1 MGSGEASDRVQR
13 RSGDTLVSTD
23 AVHPAGEHQ
32 RLIVGGVAS
41 EEMHCAVL
49 LVYQDGDM
57 IRRVTWCGH
66 RDNVPG
72 MSQSPAANEGPKR
85 FLCEFKRSWIEPG
98 GPAIGAISAYRGRPS
113 ACGGQFS

>member
-1 MGSGEASDRVQR
+1 MGSGEPSDRVQR
-13 RSGDTLVSTD
+13 RSGNPLVSTD

-32 RLIVGGVAS
+32 GLIVRGVAS

-66 RDNVPG
+66 RDNVDG
-72 MSQSPAANEGPKR
+72 RSQPPAPHEGPKR
-85 FLCEFKRSWIEPG
+85 LLCEFKRSRIEPG
-98 GPAIGAISAYRGRPS
+98 GPAIGKISAYTPS
-113 ACGGQFS
+113 PSPC